1 MLFRRLVALSA
12 FSCLFYLFA
21 SLRVGQKPRRNDA
34 GAWARTDAAWTGL
47 CRRPDR
53 DCVSARDWAAP
64 SAWVRGAAALV
75 RTPGREWGSGLFDAE
90 HAAVVVAVLDALP
103 HGGPS
108 ASRFE
113 APRKAQRHGVVLA
126 PQVVVRVVAYHAF
139 GNGAVR
145 VSVLHEGEEAL
156 KRNAQGAVRISQTD
170 VGGLL
175 DAALVEPR
183 KIGAP
188 SFW

>member
-1 MLFRRLVALSA
+1 MLFRRLEVP
-12 FSCLFYLFA
+12 FPA
-21 SLRVGQKPRRNDA
+21 SLRVGAKAAPQRRRGA
-34 GAWARTDAAWTGL
+34 GPGSR
-47 CRRPDR
+47 CPDR
-53 DCVSARDWAAP
+53 DCVSARGRAAP

-75 RTPGREWGSGLFDAE
+75 RTPGRGWGSGLFDAE

-103 HGGPS
+103 QGGPS

-188 SFW
+188 EW